1 MDWLRHDTDSRDDP
15 KLLRLEAIY
24 GNEGYAYFWKAVEVI
39 AQQGGSLPRE
49 DALLAF
55 RIAWRLGSKQKAKC
69 EEVLSN
75 LLATGLLTEAND
87 EIVSRRLQGELEY
100 ADELRE
106 KRSKAGRRSGEVRRA
121 LGGSAEGNTCSTN
134 DEQMFKTCSTQVE
147 PDLTDLTNLPNQP
160 TLTPPTPSPVFQ
172 EEVRVFLEVYPPT
185 LKRQENAVW
194 KAYQVA
200 RRLVSAEDIL
210 EGARQYARHVA
221 DTKTTPQYTKSAVRW
236 LEEEGWTAQ
245 YAKPQEK
252 SLHGN
257 YSPDEVAI

>member
-55 RIAWRLGSKQKAKC
+55 RIAWRLGSKQRAKC

-75 LLATGLLTEAND
+75 LLATGLLTEANG

-100 ADELRE
+100 AEELRE

-121 LGGSAEGNTCSTN
+121 SGGSDEGDTCSTN
-134 DEQMFKTCSTQVE
+134 DKQVFNTCSTQVE

-160 TLTPPTPSPVFQ
+160 TLAPPISPSRGTADSQPAGLP
-172 EEVRVFLEVYPPT
+172 RNYASLEVDLERPDPALPWREWCKGKGGQPIHAARAGQILKGGT
-185 LKRQENAVW
+185 LKLAVYIPGEDGKRGRWDEQETNLDAVERETR
-194 KAYQVA
+194 VED
-200 RRLVSAEDIL
+200 RRA
-210 EGARQYARHVA
+210 HV
-221 DTKTTPQYTKSAVRW
+221 
-236 LEEEGWTAQ
+236 
-245 YAKPQEK
+245 
-252 SLHGN
+252 
-257 YSPDEVAI
+257 